1 MRHTYTKE
9 EDKFLIDNV
18 KGITELE
25 LVNKFNKHFNLNLSY
40 KSIKNRK
47 HRLKIKNKLKGGFKK
62 GYDSNR
68 FKLKKGDIAYN
79 SVPIGTEVEKDGY
92 IWIKIKNG
100 SGKQNWI
107 QKHRLLWE
115 QYHGKIPKGYVLIF
129 KDGNKKNITL
139 DNLALVSRK
148 ELLILNDYELRFNKK
163 EITESGINI
172 AKLISEIRRKK

>member
-47 HRLKIKNKLKGGFKK
+47 HRLKIKNGLKSTNKK
-62 GYDSNR
+62 ENSY
-68 FKLKKGDIAYN
+68 KYPKGHIPHN

-115 QYHGKIPKGYVLIF
+115 QNKGKIPKGYVLIF

-139 DNLALVSRK
+139 DNLELISKK
-148 ELLILNDYELRFNKK
+148 EMLLLNDYGLIFNNKEL
-163 EITESGINI
+163 TESGINI